1 MQQNSLLTDASALA
15 SSESELESKA
25 IRWWRFMDEQRISVI
40 PLPIYCVLFVS
51 LSALLAIGQFSSE
64 ISVVFAMLAVL
75 GCGCAELGAR
85 IPGLRQVGGAVILT
99 VLLPS
104 YLVHRSLLPTQ
115 LVESV
120 SDFWQAT
127 NILYLFTIAV
137 IVGGILSMDRQLL
150 IKGFAKLFIP
160 LAAGSITA
168 AIVGTLTGMALGL
181 SAHHAFFY
189 LVIPI
194 MAGGLGEGA
203 IPLTLGYAAILNIP
217 QAQLFAQVVPPV
229 VLGNLTAIV
238 CAALF
243 HQLGKRYPRYSGNG
257 HLLPVTAPLLPLEE
271 KPCSVTVEHIAAA
284 GMIAL
289 GLYVAGTVIYQFTGL
304 PAPLGMLLLTVLVKV
319 TSVIP
324 PKFEQG
330 AYKMYHFFAVASA
343 YPILFGIGLILTP
356 WEALLEALTLAHFV
370 TIFAT
375 VVTLTVVGFV
385 VGRWAGLH
393 SVESAIVN
401 ACHSG
406 MGSVGDMAILTASHR
421 MQLMPFAQL
430 ATRIGG
436 ALTVILALLI
446 MSQVRAA

>member
-1 MQQNSLLTDASALA
+1 
-15 SSESELESKA
+15 
-25 IRWWRFMDEQRISVI
+25 MDTQRVSII

-51 LSALLAIGQFSSE
+51 LGALLAIEKLSSE
-64 ISVVFAMLAVL
+64 ISIIFGMLAVL
-75 GCGCAELGAR
+75 SFGCAELGAR
-85 IPGLRQVGGAVILT
+85 IPGLRQIGGAVILT

-104 YLVHRSLLPTQ
+104 YLVHRSLLPMQ
-115 LVESV
+115 LVQSI

-127 NILYLFTIAV
+127 NILYLFTVAV

-150 IKGFAKLFIP
+150 IKGCAKLFIP
-160 LAAGSITA
+160 LGAGSVA
-168 AIVGTLTGMALGL
+168 AAVVGTLTGMAFGL

-203 IPLTLGYAAILNIP
+203 IPLTLGYAAILQVP

-243 HQLGKRYPRYSGNG
+243 HQLGKRYPRCSGDG
-257 HLLPVTAPLLPLEE
+257 HLLPITAPVLPLEE
-271 KPCSVTVEHIAAA
+271 KPFTVTVEHVAAA

-289 GLYVAGTVIYQFTGL
+289 CLYVAGTVICQFTGL
-304 PAPLGMLLLTVLVKV
+304 PAPLGMLLLTVLVKL
-319 TSVIP
+319 TCVIP
-324 PKFEQG
+324 PKFEHG
-330 AYKMYHFFAVASA
+330 AYKMYHFFAVAAA

-356 WEALLEALTLAHFV
+356 WDALVEALTLAHFV
-370 TIFAT
+370 TIFVT
-375 VVTLTVVGFV
+375 VVTLTVVGFL

-436 ALTVILALLI
+436 AFTVMLALLV
-446 MSQVRAA
+446 MSQLPPV